1 MSYVQGTTISS
12 VGASDPI
19 QINEDEFYTYIQNI
33 ATTSG
38 TIIASDNVPV
48 EPAASITKNATVPEY
63 VMFDQRVEKVLMNLK
78 TESMQVD
85 SSLNKILED
94 YKAIDTDASSTIA
107 TTGSN
112 LPASKSSSSSAGT
125 GNSRQSGRS
134 KNSSVSN
141 NANAGSEVDD
151 AASSTTE

>member
-85 SSLNKILED
+85 SVCGNRPHVS
-94 YKAIDTDASSTIA
+94 DAS
-107 TTGSN
+107 
-112 LPASKSSSSSAGT
+112 ASIC
-125 GNSRQSGRS
+125 
-134 KNSSVSN
+134 V
-141 NANAGSEVDD
+141 
-151 AASSTTE
+151 